1 MIEQI
6 RAPHAHTRDEVLQ
19 FANNLRAAE
28 RAVQTLVFLLSDL
41 KAATDLAPDDPR
53 AEFSSAEDLLEM
65 TKETLAQVVPALT
78 KVKPFLEAVAARVS
92 CIPLPD
98 LPEIPGLDKLTEEK
112 EHE

>member
-6 RAPHAHTRDEVLQ
+6 RAPHARTRDEVLQ
-19 FANNLRAAE
+19 FAINLRAAE
-28 RAVQTLVFLLSDL
+28 RAVQTLVFLLGDL
-41 KAATDLAPDDPR
+41 KTATDVASGDPR

-65 TKETLAQVVPALT
+65 TKETLEQVVPALT

-92 CIPLPD
+92 CIPLPG
-98 LPEIPGLDKLTEEK
+98 LTEIPGLDKLTEEK